1 MKMKE
6 KQQLNVKKYANRK
19 LYVVEK
25 TSYVSMLELS
35 DLVAA
40 GHAVVVTDD
49 GSGKDLTFET
59 MARALYE
66 RAKVRDQGATS
77 AKSLDVAKLIAK
89 IARSSDY
96 GRGE

>member
-1 MKMKE
+1 MKE
-6 KQQLNVKKYANRK
+6 KQQPFNVKKYANRK
-19 LYVVEK
+19 LYIVEK
-25 TSYVSMLELS
+25 ASYVSMLELS

-49 GSGKDLTFET
+49 GSGRDLTFET
-59 MARALYE
+59 LARSLYE
-66 RAKVRDQGATS
+66 RAKVRDKGATE
-77 AKSLDVAKLIAK
+77 AKSGDLVKLIAK